1 MSQTGRPADHDA
13 PPEQWTPAAPLS
25 PPRTSQARLTP
36 AAEARTIV
44 ASRTT
49 STLATLSDDGT
60 PWASM
65 ISHGALPDGT
75 PVIMVSTLAEHGR
88 NLEQDQRASISVVS
102 HDSGR
107 DPLDQGRVTLA
118 GRVERPEGDELAA
131 AEAAYIAAVPA
142 AALFARFGDFTTWV
156 LRVDRVRWVGGF
168 GTMDSVTAD
177 DYAAAVPDPVIPGA
191 AGAVRHLNADHADAL
206 LQMAQALGGQDDAT
220 SASCKRADH
229 LGLDLAAKTPRGP
242 ADVRIAFDE
251 PLTAPAQLRAA
262 TVALTKRARG
272 LLGVVLLA
280 LALVLGAG
288 TAAPTDAHAA
298 PAKVAKKSKK
308 AKAKTPYKRIV
319 TLTPFTSN
327 VVSRLGLTPRA
338 VGDDAGSNIRLHK
351 RARKARRLPMSHPN
365 GPSLE
370 QLIRVK
376 PDLILS
382 SPNWRAGTKG
392 MKSQGFEV
400 IDGWEP
406 MRVNNVSPAVRRIA
420 RKVGRA
426 SKAKAITRRIDR
438 NLRAARKNY
447 KSRPKVLVVLGIG
460 RATMAFRQNSWGG
473 DIVRYAGGRLL
484 TGDGEARY
492 AQGLPGSFAAISD
505 EQVLRENPDVI
516 IVVPHG
522 NSGSIREA
530 QEFFKTK
537 PGWSITN
544 AAKNGRIHI
553 SDPDTLLQASD
564 DPARVVRKVRK
575 SYLKNW

>member
-13 PPEQWTPAAPLS
+13 PPEEWTPATPLS
-25 PPRTSQARLTP
+25 PPLTSEARLSP

-49 STLATLSDDGT
+49 STLATLSEDGT

-65 ISHGALPDGT
+65 ISHAVLPDGT

-88 NLEQDQRASISVVS
+88 NLERDQRASIAVVAHS
-102 HDSGR
+102 SGR
-107 DPLDQGRVTLA
+107 DPLDQGRVTVA
-118 GRVERPEGDELAA
+118 GVVERPTGDELAA

-177 DYAAAVPDPVIPGA
+177 DYVAAEPDPVIPGA
-191 AGAVRHLNADHADAL
+191 TGAVKHLNADHADAL

-220 SASCKRADH
+220 AAVCKRADH
-229 LGLDLAAKTPRGP
+229 LGLDLDAKTPRGP
-242 ADVRIAFDE
+242 AAVRIAFEE
-251 PLTAPAQLRAA
+251 PLSSAAQLRAA

-280 LALVLGAG
+280 LALVLGTGA
-288 TAAPTDAHAA
+288 AAPTDAHAA
-298 PAKVAKKSKK
+298 PTKVAKKAKK
-308 AKAKTPYKRIV
+308 GTTKTPYKRIV

-327 VVSRLGLTPRA
+327 VVARLGLKPKA
-338 VGDDAGSNIRLHK
+338 VADDAGGNLRLHK
-351 RARKARRLPMSHPN
+351 RLNRVRRLTMSHPN

-370 QLIRVK
+370 RLIRVK

-426 SKAKAITRRIDR
+426 SKAKAITRRIDK
-438 NLRAARKNY
+438 NLRNARKNY
-447 KSRPKVLVVLGIG
+447 TSRPKVLLVMGIG
-460 RATMAFRQNSWGG
+460 RATMAFRKNSWGG
-473 DIVRYAGGRLL
+473 DIIRYAGGRLVS
-484 TGDGEARY
+484 GDGEARY

-522 NSGSIREA
+522 NPGSIREA
-530 QEFFKTK
+530 QTFFKSK
-537 PGWSITN
+537 PGWAITN

-553 SDPDTLLQASD
+553 SEPDTLLQASD
-564 DPARVVRKVRK
+564 DPAKVVRKVRK
-575 SYLKNW
+575 SYLKNQ